1 MCSIEW
7 NSNDQGRGRMEDDSH
22 DSRGATTPG
31 DEAGAKFPPLRKLQQ
46 RVQQVRARRD
56 QSKITRPDASAAST
70 PSPVEKKPPAKK
82 KSLERGRS
90 RHVVIEE
97 AQLNLFK
104 LEQEGRFTSLPLQP
118 ESEYPTFLTRLPIFR
133 PCKRS
138 NQRELLDNENAMP
151 FFTPWGE
158 GRKHG
163 PPLTIY
169 DEDTL
174 IAIGRLRHNR
184 LIGRPEKLPVPVSQL
199 YPRGRGGADV
209 NVHVVQC
216 MLSDVQD
223 MCESVRG
230 GAADRM
236 RLDSIKRLAAV
247 VIEFDTKT
255 AAKYIGTGTSV
266 KLVDVLWQYYTEDAI
281 LYMQFTP
288 LMAAWYESEYTFLDW
303 NVRRPLSDTGKAV
316 HRFLSGQPRPYE
328 ISTKK
333 LLTTIG
339 YLRDHNKFL
348 ADLRQ
353 TLRQLETLKW
363 IDAWEIVGTGR
374 TTPHKLRIIRR

>member
-1 MCSIEW
+1 L
-7 NSNDQGRGRMEDDSH
+7 Q
-22 DSRGATTPG
+22 
-31 DEAGAKFPPLRKLQQ
+31 LRAEQAQ
-46 RVQQVRARRD
+46 ARRNAK
-56 QSKITRPDASAAST
+56 QASSPAAGKSLA
-70 PSPVEKKPPAKK
+70 KKPPASALKNRA
-82 KSLERGRS
+82 STQRGRA
-90 RHVVIEE
+90 RHSLIEK
-97 AQLNLFK
+97 AQLNLFD
-104 LEQEGRFTSLPLQP
+104 LEQQGRFTSLPLQP

-133 PCKRS
+133 PCKRT

-174 IAIGRLRHNR
+174 IAIGRLRQNR
-184 LIGRPEKLPVPVSQL
+184 LIGQPERLPVPVPQL
-199 YPRGRGGADV
+199 YRQGSKPDV

-216 MLSDVQD
+216 MLSDIQE
-223 MCESVRG
+223 MCETARG

-255 AAKYIGTGTSV
+255 AAKYIGTGTTV

-303 NVRRPLSDTGKAV
+303 NVRRELSDTGKAV
-316 HRFLSGQPRPYE
+316 HRFLSSQPRPYE

-353 TLRQLETLKW
+353 TLRQLEKVKW
-363 IDAWEIVGTGR
+363 IDSWEIAGTGR
-374 TTPHKLRIIRR
+374 LTPHKLRITRR